1 MDFLKNILDVY
12 IEAGIEFLDN
22 VNIGLYVVG
31 VIAWLICLTYF
42 LPMWVTY
49 LTFALLI
56 PHFSVLVTVLYVG
69 LHEVFRVERKG

>member
-1 MDFLKNILDVY
+1 MDLLKNILDVY
-12 IEAGIEFLDN
+12 IEAGFEFLDN
-22 VNIGLYVVG
+22 VNSGLFIVG

-56 PHFSVLVTVLYVG
+56 PHFSVLVAVLCVG
-69 LHEVFRVERKG
+69 LQEVFRVEKG